1 MFTCFQ
7 YLFQTLSL
15 PGSKKKKKKRKKR
28 KDGEGSSE
36 SSEEEEEEEMSER
49 QKKKMSIKETKRS
62 LPVYPFRQGLLDAV
76 AEHQVLIIEGNGG
89 HNFHPIYDEWQCCI
103 FPMVWC

>member
-1 MFTCFQ
+1 MSYHCVFVSIYLCSQSCFQ

-76 AEHQVLIIEGNGG
+76 AEHQVLIIEGKWRAQLSNL
-89 HNFHPIYDEWQCCI
+89 
-103 FPMVWC
+103 